1 MALIKTGSIDDF
13 AVEAKESLKNQVNFS
28 WTKMNKISE
37 IREVTRAVEP
47 TAFEFATSAEER
59 GLGIKSLMLEK
70 DFDGILGGLFDA
82 RNEIYFTAWAWD
94 LSGAPI
100 YQYPGKDVSEEDVII
115 PMKSGIL
122 REFIGEGIN
131 LFPKR
136 LIKGGMGVRIQIWE
150 SDKGTRDFGEVL
162 GQVAD
167 SIKKSE
173 MNNLLSLIALTGA
186 PAATIS
192 TIAKASIELAGIIS
206 TILKANSNDYVDFFE
221 GYYSADQQWNTG
233 LDSYDGHASVISLR
247 KF

>member
-1 MALIKTGSIDDF
+1 MALIKQGSIDDF
-13 AVEAKESLKNQVNFS
+13 AVEAKESLKFEGNLS
-28 WTKMNKISE
+28 WTKLNRISE

-47 TAFEFATSAEER
+47 TAFEFATSSEER
-59 GLGIKSLMLEK
+59 GLGIKSLLLEK
-70 DFDGILGGLFDA
+70 DFDGILGGLFD
-82 RNEIYFTAWAWD
+82 RNNEIYFVAWAWD
-94 LSGAPI
+94 LSGEPV
-100 YQYPGKDVSEEDVII
+100 YQYPGKDVSVEDVII

-136 LIKGGMGVRIQIWE
+136 LVKGGVGVRIQIWE
-150 SDKGTRDFGEVL
+150 SDKKTRDFGEVL
-162 GQVAD
+162 SQVAD

-192 TIAKASIELAGIIS
+192 TIAKASLELASIIG

-221 GYYSADQQWNTG
+221 GYYSAGKQWSAG
-233 LDSYDGHASVISLR
+233 LDNYNGHASVISLE